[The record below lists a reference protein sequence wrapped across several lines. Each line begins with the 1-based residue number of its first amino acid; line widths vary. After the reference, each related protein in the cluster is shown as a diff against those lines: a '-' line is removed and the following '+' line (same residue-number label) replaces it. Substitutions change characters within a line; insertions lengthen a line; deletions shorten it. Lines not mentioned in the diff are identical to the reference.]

1 MENYRKYFDID
12 PDYFPAVNADVIK
25 KKPNLWKKYYPHE
38 TFVKLLKQTVSVL
51 ERKQK
56 LNIWVE
62 GAYGT
67 GKSHAVLTLKHLLD
81 ANNKEVEAYFNEF
94 GLDQDLCNK
103 LVAIKSQGKVI
114 TVHRYGS
121 SNIYSDND
129 LFLAMQESIEKALKD
144 AGIENAGP
152 NALKDGIIKYLSD
165 EENKQSFGV
174 YVEGSYKEL
183 FGGESVDEIIEN
195 LRSYEGQDLLTLMNK
210 IFRIANEKNIK
221 AFSLD
226 SETMV
231 AWITEVIH
239 ANNLKALV
247 FIWDEFT
254 EYFSNNTHRLTGFQ
268 RILDFSQTEP
278 FCFIPVTHRSEA
290 GIDDA
295 DADKPKIL
303 GRFIKP
309 TCIIELPENMAFK
322 LMGAAMKISDD
333 PVIKQEWDE
342 ILFDLEE
349 RTGYSRKRIKQS
361 AGIEDQQLRGILPIH
376 PYAASLLKHISASFA
391 SNQRSMFDFIKNSG
405 NEDLKGFQWY
415 VDNFGPFSENPF
427 LTVDLLWGFFYD
439 NGKNDLSQNIR
450 QILDRYANLAK
461 QLDDEEQKVLKAI
474 LLFQAMSE
482 SASDQIDIFLPN
494 ENNLNLAFEGTDFES
509 GQAVKCAE
517 KLVREKV
524 IYKKTLKDGSF
535 LYSILTGE
543 MDASEI
549 EKKKALYEGKTTSS
563 IIKDEE
569 FKDTIEIP
577 YDLKLRFKIE
587 NAACSDFDIT
597 AKKYIN
603 AAIDDNR
610 HFYVVCCLSKNVSE
624 SISITKKI
632 AEIRKK
638 HADSEVIFIDCGR
651 TLLGDDKFA
660 EWVTNMATSNYY
672 TGKDNNQSTQY
683 LRYATNVLT
692 DWRSRIKQGQFVLYT
707 KANPSGEI
715 FNSMEALGE
724 ELKSFDKK
732 RFPLALECNY
742 KSASNWW
749 SATSLGVGVDCGVNQ
764 VIKGTY
770 SNKIARLEEMLSNA
784 LGNPNYWTDYPA
796 DCISR
801 VKTDLNEFV
810 GGIMEKEGRISILS
824 IYDFLKGEPYGY
836 LPCNMTAFF
845 MGFLLKEYVNDKYSW
860 SDGLS
865 SDNMSLGKMK
875 EMIEEVIKHDNTP
888 NSRYH
893 DKYIVTMTPEE
904 KAFIDGTSMAFEI
917 VKGSCSSVEAARERI
932 RAKMKQSLYFPI
944 WTVGEILNDV
954 NLKTSESVIRELLV
968 DYQDLANNT
977 TNKSESDIANS
988 IGRKFIK
995 NVNAAADLHKLLTE
1009 ANCKK
1014 GMLKYLDGY
1023 KDGELPKLAESI
1035 GDGGQYINSLKK
1047 KFDAGEANWV
1057 WKKETVNQQIDAV
1070 ILEYQITAMTGALLG
1085 SCKSYKEALKAWNE
1099 KINNIKLAYETIK
1112 NDVGDLLPLLAVLK
1126 ELKQQGQLPENKK
1139 VEFLELLQNYGES
1152 FNKFYTSQFELFC
1165 TSCEFYLQNLNDA
1178 DREKVFG
1185 RMQSGCFTSDNASY
1199 NKKVEEVVNQYR
1211 KELGSIRL
1219 KNIWKEKTQTDSPR
1233 KWSEVNKMPILAMI
1247 PDDELVDCRRIFG
1260 ILSSP
1265 NPTDKDV
1272 NIALTYLESFTHWS
1286 ELNDEAAKDNAFKAR
1301 FLEDKSVLLQNIS
1314 EVKEYVESHVSDSPY
1329 NWMENPNV
1337 TKAIDRF
1344 ADAEYSSIGCDLA
1357 IQKIDSMNPE
1367 DVKRYLKELI
1377 KNNMKVGL
1385 QIIIN
1390 N

>member
-1 MENYRKYFDID
+1 MENYRKYFNID

-25 KKPNLWKKYYPHE
+25 KEPDLWKKYYPHE

-81 ANNKEVEAYFNEF
+81 ADNEEVEAYFDKFN
-94 GLDQDLCNK
+94 LDKDLCNK
-103 LVAIKSQGKVI
+103 LIAVKSEGKVV

-152 NALKDGIIKYLSD
+152 NALKEGIIKYLSD
-165 EENKQSFGV
+165 EENKQSFGI

-183 FGGESVDEIIEN
+183 FGGESVDAIIEN
-195 LRSYEGQDLLTLMNK
+195 LKTYEGQSLLTLMNK
-210 IFRIANEKNIK
+210 IFRVANEKNIK
-221 AFSLD
+221 AFTLD
-226 SETMV
+226 SEMMV
-231 AWITEVIH
+231 AWITEIIH
-239 ANNLKALV
+239 ANHLKALV

-309 TCIIELPENMAFK
+309 TCIIELPENMAFQ
-322 LMGAAMKISDD
+322 LMGAAMQISDD
-333 PVIKQEWDE
+333 AVVKQEWDE
-342 ILFDLEE
+342 ILYDLEE
-349 RTGYSRKRIKQS
+349 RTVNSRKRIKQS
-361 AGIEDQQLRGILPIH
+361 AGIEDEQLRGILPIH

-415 VDNFGPFSENPF
+415 IDNFGPFSENPF

-450 QILDRYANLAK
+450 QILDRYSSLSK

-494 ENNLNLAFEGTDFES
+494 EKNLDLSFEGTDFES

-517 KLVREKV
+517 KLVRDKV

-549 EKKKALYEGKTTSS
+549 DKKKASYESRTTSS
-563 IIKDEE
+563 IIKDGQLDE
-569 FKDTIEIP
+569 TIEIP
-577 YDLKLRFKIE
+577 YDLKLRFKLE
-587 NAACSDFDIT
+587 YAACTDFDTI
-597 AKKYIN
+597 AKKNIN
-603 AAIDDNR
+603 FAADDNR
-610 HFYVVCCLSKNVSE
+610 HFYIVCCLSKTTGE
-624 SISITKKI
+624 SISMSKKI
-632 AEIRKK
+632 AEIRDKY
-638 HADSEVIFIDCGR
+638 ADSEVIFVDCGR
-651 TLLGDDKFA
+651 TPLGEDKFE
-660 EWVTNMATSNYY
+660 EWVTNMATSSYY

-683 LRYATNVLT
+683 LRYANSVLT
-692 DWRSRIKQGQFVLYT
+692 DWRTRIKQGQFVLYT
-707 KANPSGEI
+707 KANPSGET
-715 FNSMEALGE
+715 FNSMDALGE
-724 ELKSFDKK
+724 ELRTFDRK
-732 RFPLALECNY
+732 RFPLSLECNY

-749 SATSLGVGVDCGVNQ
+749 TANSLGVGVECGVNR

-770 SNKIARLEEMLSNA
+770 NYNNAKLSVLLENA
-784 LGNPNYWTDYPA
+784 WENPNYWTDHPA

-801 VKTDLNEFV
+801 VKIALNEFI
-810 GGIMEKEGRISILS
+810 GDILEKEGRISILT

-845 MGFLLKEYVNDKYSW
+845 MGFLLKEYVDDKYSW

-865 SDNMSLGKMK
+865 SDTMSLNKMK

-888 NSRYH
+888 NSRYR

-904 KAFIDGTSMAFEI
+904 KAFIEGTSIAFEI
-917 VKGSCSSVEAARERI
+917 AKVNCSSVESARDHI

-944 WTVGEILNDV
+944 WTVGEILNEM
-954 NLKTSESVIRELLV
+954 NLETPKSLVIELIE
-968 DYQDLANNT
+968 DYQDLANNIT
-977 TNKSESDIANS
+977 AKSESDIANG
-988 IGRKFIK
+988 IGRKFMK
-995 NVNAAADLHKLLTE
+995 NAKAAEDLHSLFTE

-1014 GMLKYLDGY
+1014 GMLKYLDTY
-1023 KDGELPKLAESI
+1023 NDGELPKLAEAI
-1035 GDGGQYINSLKK
+1035 NDGGQYINCLKK

-1057 WKKETVNQQIDAV
+1057 WKKETVNQQIDSV
-1070 ILEYQITAMTGALLG
+1070 ILEYQIAKKTSELLG
-1085 SCKSYKEALKAWNE
+1085 SCKSYKEALKAWMD
-1099 KINNIKLAYETIK
+1099 KVNNVKLAFETIK
-1112 NDVGDLLPLLAVLK
+1112 NDVDDLQPLLGVLK
-1126 ELKQQGQLPENKK
+1126 ELKQQGHLPENKK
-1139 VEFLELLQNYGES
+1139 EIFLELMQNYGDL
-1152 FNKFYTSQFELFC
+1152 FNKFYTTQFELFC
-1165 TSCEFYLQNLNDA
+1165 RSCEFYLQNLNDS
-1178 DREKVFG
+1178 DKEKVFG
-1185 RMQSGCFTSDNASY
+1185 RMQCGCFTDDNATY
-1199 NKKVEEVVNQYR
+1199 NNKVENVVNQYR

-1219 KNIWKEKTQTDSPR
+1219 KNIWREKTQTDDPR

-1247 PDDELVDCRRIFG
+1247 PDDELTECRTIFG
-1260 ILSSP
+1260 ILSNP
-1265 NPTDKDV
+1265 NPNDKDI
-1272 NIALTYLESFTHWS
+1272 NKALAYLEHFTHWS
-1286 ELNDEAAKDNAFKAR
+1286 ELNDEDAKNKAFKAR
-1301 FLEDKSVLLQNIS
+1301 FLEDKSVLLTNVG
-1314 EVKEYVESHVSDSPY
+1314 EVREYVAANVADSPY
-1329 NWMENPNV
+1329 NWMGNPMV
-1337 TKAIDRF
+1337 AKAIDQF
-1344 ADAEYSSIGCDLA
+1344 AAAKYNSVGCDMA
-1357 IQKIDSMNPE
+1357 IQKIDSMAPE
-1367 DVKRYLKELI
+1367 AVKKYLKELI

-1385 QIIIN
+1385 QIIKN

>member
-1 MENYRKYFDID
+1 
-12 PDYFPAVNADVIK
+12 
-25 KKPNLWKKYYPHE
+25 
-38 TFVKLLKQTVSVL
+38 
-51 ERKQK
+51 
-56 LNIWVE
+56 
-62 GAYGT
+62 
-67 GKSHAVLTLKHLLD
+67 
-81 ANNKEVEAYFNEF
+81 
-94 GLDQDLCNK
+94 
-103 LVAIKSQGKVI
+103 
-114 TVHRYGS
+114 
-121 SNIYSDND
+121 
-129 LFLAMQESIEKALKD
+129 
-144 AGIENAGP
+144 
-152 NALKDGIIKYLSD
+152 
-165 EENKQSFGV
+165 
-174 YVEGSYKEL
+174 
-183 FGGESVDEIIEN
+183 
-195 LRSYEGQDLLTLMNK
+195 
-210 IFRIANEKNIK
+210 
-221 AFSLD
+221 
-226 SETMV
+226 MV
-231 AWITEVIH
+231 AWITEIIH

-333 PVIKQEWDE
+333 PVIKQEWEE

-415 VDNFGPFSENPF
+415 IDNFGPYSENPF

-474 LLFQAMSE
+474 LLFQAISE

-549 EKKKALYEGKTTSS
+549 DKKKALYESKTTSS
-563 IIKDEE
+563 IIKDGD

-577 YDLKLRFKIE
+577 NDLKLRFKLE
-587 NAACSDFDIT
+587 YAACPDFDIT
-597 AKKYIN
+597 AKKIIN
-603 AAIDDNR
+603 TAADDNR
-610 HFYVVCCLSKNVSE
+610 HFYVVCCLSKNASE

-632 AEIRKK
+632 AEMRKK
-638 HADSEVIFIDCGR
+638 YSDSDVIFIDCGR

-672 TGKDNNQSTQY
+672 TSKDNNQSSQY
-683 LRYATNVLT
+683 FRYATNVLT
-692 DWRSRIKQGQFVLYT
+692 DWRTRIKQGQFVLYT

-715 FNSMEALGE
+715 FNSMEGLGE
-724 ELKSFDKK
+724 ELRTFDKK

-749 SATSLGVGVDCGVNQ
+749 SANSLGVGVECGVKQ

-784 LGNPNYWTDYPA
+784 LGNPNYWTVYPA

-801 VKTDLNEFV
+801 VKIDLNEFI

-845 MGFLLKEYVNDKYSW
+845 MGFLLKEYVDDKYSW

-865 SDNMSLGKMK
+865 SDNMSLNKMK
-875 EMIEEVIKHDNTP
+875 E
-888 NSRYH
+888 
-893 DKYIVTMTPEE
+893 
-904 KAFIDGTSMAFEI
+904 
-917 VKGSCSSVEAARERI
+917 
-932 RAKMKQSLYFPI
+932 
-944 WTVGEILNDV
+944 
-954 NLKTSESVIRELLV
+954 
-968 DYQDLANNT
+968 
-977 TNKSESDIANS
+977 
-988 IGRKFIK
+988 
-995 NVNAAADLHKLLTE
+995 
-1009 ANCKK
+1009 
-1014 GMLKYLDGY
+1014 
-1023 KDGELPKLAESI
+1023 
-1035 GDGGQYINSLKK
+1035 
-1047 KFDAGEANWV
+1047 
-1057 WKKETVNQQIDAV
+1057 
-1070 ILEYQITAMTGALLG
+1070 
-1085 SCKSYKEALKAWNE
+1085 
-1099 KINNIKLAYETIK
+1099 
-1112 NDVGDLLPLLAVLK
+1112 
-1126 ELKQQGQLPENKK
+1126 
-1139 VEFLELLQNYGES
+1139 
-1152 FNKFYTSQFELFC
+1152 
-1165 TSCEFYLQNLNDA
+1165 
-1178 DREKVFG
+1178 
-1185 RMQSGCFTSDNASY
+1185 
-1199 NKKVEEVVNQYR
+1199 
-1211 KELGSIRL
+1211 
-1219 KNIWKEKTQTDSPR
+1219 
-1233 KWSEVNKMPILAMI
+1233 
-1247 PDDELVDCRRIFG
+1247 
-1260 ILSSP
+1260 
-1265 NPTDKDV
+1265 
-1272 NIALTYLESFTHWS
+1272 
-1286 ELNDEAAKDNAFKAR
+1286 
-1301 FLEDKSVLLQNIS
+1301 
-1314 EVKEYVESHVSDSPY
+1314 
-1329 NWMENPNV
+1329 
-1337 TKAIDRF
+1337 
-1344 ADAEYSSIGCDLA
+1344 
-1357 IQKIDSMNPE
+1357 
-1367 DVKRYLKELI
+1367 
-1377 KNNMKVGL
+1377 
-1385 QIIIN
+1385 
-1390 N
+1390 

>member
-183 FGGESVDEIIEN
+183 FGGESVDMIIEN
-195 LRSYEGQDLLTLMNK
+195 LRSYEGQALLTLMNK

-333 PVIKQEWDE
+333 PVIKQEWEE

-415 VDNFGPFSENPF
+415 IDNFGPFSENPF

-450 QILDRYANLAK
+450 QILDRFANLAK

-563 IIKDEE
+563 IIKGEE

-651 TLLGDDKFA
+651 TLLGDDKYA

-742 KSASNWW
+742 KSANNWW
-749 SATSLGVGVDCGVNQ
+749 SANSLGVGVDCGVNQ

-784 LGNPNYWTDYPA
+784 FGNPNYWTDYPA

-888 NSRYH
+888 NSRYR

-904 KAFIDGTSMAFEI
+904 KAS
-917 VKGSCSSVEAARERI
+917 
-932 RAKMKQSLYFPI
+932 
-944 WTVGEILNDV
+944 
-954 NLKTSESVIRELLV
+954 
-968 DYQDLANNT
+968 
-977 TNKSESDIANS
+977 
-988 IGRKFIK
+988 
-995 NVNAAADLHKLLTE
+995 H
-1009 ANCKK
+1009 
-1014 GMLKYLDGY
+1014 
-1023 KDGELPKLAESI
+1023 
-1035 GDGGQYINSLKK
+1035 
-1047 KFDAGEANWV
+1047 
-1057 WKKETVNQQIDAV
+1057 
-1070 ILEYQITAMTGALLG
+1070 
-1085 SCKSYKEALKAWNE
+1085 
-1099 KINNIKLAYETIK
+1099 
-1112 NDVGDLLPLLAVLK
+1112 
-1126 ELKQQGQLPENKK
+1126 
-1139 VEFLELLQNYGES
+1139 
-1152 FNKFYTSQFELFC
+1152 
-1165 TSCEFYLQNLNDA
+1165 
-1178 DREKVFG
+1178 
-1185 RMQSGCFTSDNASY
+1185 
-1199 NKKVEEVVNQYR
+1199 
-1211 KELGSIRL
+1211 
-1219 KNIWKEKTQTDSPR
+1219 
-1233 KWSEVNKMPILAMI
+1233 
-1247 PDDELVDCRRIFG
+1247 
-1260 ILSSP
+1260 
-1265 NPTDKDV
+1265 
-1272 NIALTYLESFTHWS
+1272 
-1286 ELNDEAAKDNAFKAR
+1286 
-1301 FLEDKSVLLQNIS
+1301 DKSVQ
-1314 EVKEYVESHVSDSPY
+1314 EWKDHVE
-1329 NWMENPNV
+1329 
-1337 TKAIDRF
+1337 
-1344 ADAEYSSIGCDLA
+1344 
-1357 IQKIDSMNPE
+1357 
-1367 DVKRYLKELI
+1367 ELR
-1377 KNNMKVGL
+1377 KKHGR
-1385 QIIIN
+1385 
-1390 N
+1390 